1 VRPGTRC
8 PWRPTPPLPSTTPP
22 PAYAWPVPLSLGP
35 LPYRKMS
42 PIIGHKDCDA
52 WAPVFSRARGTFA
65 ATSGRAPHRFRY
77 PASVA
82 VPDEGLIDKA
92 RALHRRSHPQVRR
105 VVVAVVGF
113 LLLCVGIALLVLPG
127 PGLLVIAAGIA
138 VLALEFPWAE
148 RLAKRIQVAVETVLR
163 RLKLLK

>member
-1 VRPGTRC
+1 MALASYAPTALDYPTASICLARPSVIRTFA
-8 PWRPTPPLPSTTPP
+8 LPQ
-22 PAYAWPVPLSLGP
+22 
-35 LPYRKMS
+35 MS

-52 WAPVFSRARGTFA
+52 WAPVFSRARGPLA

-127 PGLLVIAAGIA
+127 PGLLGIAAGNPA
-138 VLALEFPWAE
+138 PAAAFSWAA
-148 RLAKRIQVAVETVLR
+148 RALR
-163 RLKLLK
+163 RA

>member
-1 VRPGTRC
+1 MALASYAPTALDYPTASICLARPIVIRTFA
-8 PWRPTPPLPSTTPP
+8 LPQ
-22 PAYAWPVPLSLGP
+22 
-35 LPYRKMS
+35 MS
-42 PIIGHKDCDA
+42 PILGHKDRDA
-52 WAPVFSRARGTFA
+52 WAPVFSRARGTLA

-138 VLALEFPWAE
+138 LPAARFSWGRRRSE
-148 RLAKRIQVAVETVLR
+148 RGQGSREA
-163 RLKLLK
+163 

>member
-1 VRPGTRC
+1 VAGHPM
-8 PWRPTPPLPSTTPP
+8 PLE
-22 PAYAWPVPLSLGP
+22 AYAPTALDYPTASICLARPIVIRTFA
-35 LPYRKMS
+35 LPQMS
-42 PIIGHKDCDA
+42 PILGHKDRDA
-52 WAPVFSRARGTFA
+52 WAPVFSRARGTLA

>member
-1 VRPGTRC
+1 
-8 PWRPTPPLPSTTPP
+8 
-22 PAYAWPVPLSLGP
+22 
-35 LPYRKMS
+35 MS

-105 VVVAVVGF
+105 GGGAGGGF
-113 LLLCVGIALLVLPG
+113 FLLCVGIALLVLPRPG
-127 PGLLVIAAGIA
+127 PLVLAAGKA
-138 VLALEFPWAE
+138 PPPPPFSWGPRGA
-148 RLAKRIQVAVETVLR
+148 RTG
-163 RLKLLK
+163 

>member
-1 VRPGTRC
+1 MPG
-8 PWRPTPPLPSTTPP
+8 
-22 PAYAWPVPLSLGP
+22 
-35 LPYRKMS
+35 
-42 PIIGHKDCDA
+42 
-52 WAPVFSRARGTFA
+52 
-65 ATSGRAPHRFRY
+65 
-77 PASVA
+77 
-82 VPDEGLIDKA
+82 ENLIDKA
-92 RALHRRSHPQVRR
+92 RALHQRSHPQVRR

-148 RLAKRIQVAVETVLR
+148 RLAKRIQMAVEKLLR